1 MVING
6 RAWSVADETITDWVQ
21 RVLADRGV
29 VDDGHYQVY
38 SVRVVAG
45 RGEEWPTTLAS
56 LDLPASRQVVLIPPD
71 DAQLTLCLAAALYR
85 QTGRFPVIARLSE
98 LVTGEA

>member
-6 RAWSVADETITDWVQ
+6 RAWAVADEMIADLVQ

-29 VDDGHYQVY
+29 TDDGHYQVY

-45 RGEEWPTTLAS
+45 RCEEWPTALAS
-56 LDLPASRQVVLIPPD
+56 LDLPAGRQVVLIPPD